1 MQNLPQAPAEEG
13 HLQKACS
20 KANHSETDVRRRL
33 STGYAFN
40 KSLTKGWNS
49 TTSSQDIPGICGAAF
64 QQAVKEFAQ
73 QVPASIARLQR
84 AGANVIRENVA
95 VRRRVTIG
103 DANCVGKHEAH
114 SLSLRQETHSLVG
127 EMPQR
132 RRSMQDGFERSLGQ
146 RQKRALETTQ
156 QIALE
161 DELESLMT
169 ESVVLTGSVN
179 HIYDALDQ
187 LVDSTPECKPQKQVS
202 EGKECYMR
210 FAPVPPSCLTPE
222 GKPQSQVSKDKER
235 YVRFAPISP
244 TRSTPE
250 GKPQLQ
256 VSGDK
261 EGQMRFSPIPLIN
274 SIPEGKPQPQ
284 VSEDKEGYM
293 RFSPIPPTL
302 YVWDSEQEFL
312 AALDAAGEEEQTRLD
327 QKAAMSLNVG
337 GA

>member
-1 MQNLPQAPAEEG
+1 
-13 HLQKACS
+13 
-20 KANHSETDVRRRL
+20 
-33 STGYAFN
+33 
-40 KSLTKGWNS
+40 
-49 TTSSQDIPGICGAAF
+49 
-64 QQAVKEFAQ
+64 
-73 QVPASIARLQR
+73 
-84 AGANVIRENVA
+84 
-95 VRRRVTIG
+95 
-103 DANCVGKHEAH
+103 
-114 SLSLRQETHSLVG
+114 
-127 EMPQR
+127 
-132 RRSMQDGFERSLGQ
+132 MQDGFERSLGQ

-250 GKPQLQ
+250 GKPQ
-256 VSGDK
+256 
-261 EGQMRFSPIPLIN
+261 
-274 SIPEGKPQPQ
+274 PQ

-337 GA
+337 GPRKSSTQ